1 MFYQVISYLKFL
13 LKSTDKHG
21 IHSPFVFDFTANCL
35 DIKLNKTEG
44 IYLGYQSYKS
54 SLLADKTFI
63 NITDFGAGSKYFK
76 SNQRQISEIA
86 KYAGISNKKA
96 KLLTKILN
104 YFKPTNILELGTSLG
119 LSSLILSQ
127 QNRAKVITIEGCKA
141 TSNFAQTHLTALEL
155 NSVRFISDEFSKVLP
170 QLTKEHQFDLVYF
183 DGNHQ
188 KEATLNYFNQCLKT
202 IHNETIFIF
211 DDIHLSK
218 AMYESWQELIKN
230 PKITVSIDLFYF
242 GIAFFRTEQTKQH
255 FYIRTNS

>member
-1 MFYQVISYLKFL
+1 MFYQAISYLKFL

-21 IHSPFVFDFTANCL
+21 IHSPFVYDFTANCL
-35 DIKLNKTEG
+35 DKKIDKTEG

-63 NITDFGAGSKYFK
+63 NITDFGAGSKHFK
-76 SNQRQISEIA
+76 SNQRQISDIA

-96 KLLTKILN
+96 KLLTKVLN
-104 YFKPTNILELGTSLG
+104 YFKPKSILELGTSLG

-141 TSNFAQTHLTALEL
+141 TSNFAQTHLVALKL
-155 NSVRFISDEFSKVLP
+155 NSVSFISGEFSKVLP
-170 QLTKEHQFDLVYF
+170 QLAKEHQFDLVYF

-202 IHNETIFIF
+202 IHNETLFIF
-211 DDIHLSK
+211 DDIHLSQ
-218 AMYESWQELIKN
+218 AMHESWQELIKN
-230 PKITVSIDLFYF
+230 PKIMVSIDMFYF
-242 GIAFFRTEQTKQH
+242 GIVFFRTEQTKQH
-255 FYIRTNS
+255 FLIRTNS